1 MTPEGSKRSKG
12 SKRSGSGSGSGSS
25 KSGSSKGRPKGPP
38 KGTSPTARRQQ
49 KRREEKLALVREQV
63 EDGSLT
69 IRKMTPEERK
79 KYPPRK
85 PKNED

>member
-1 MTPEGSKRSKG
+1 MTPPDEPKEKPP
-12 SKRSGSGSGSGSS
+12 K
-25 KSGSSKGRPKGPP
+25 RPKRPA

-49 KRREEKLALVREQV
+49 KRREEKLRLVREQV

-79 KYPPRK
+79 KFPPRDK
-85 PKNED
+85 GKGKGKRR

>member
-1 MTPEGSKRSKG
+1 VTPPDEPKEKPP
-12 SKRSGSGSGSGSS
+12 K
-25 KSGSSKGRPKGPP
+25 RPKRPA

-49 KRREEKLALVREQV
+49 KRREEKLRLVREQV

-79 KYPPRK
+79 KFPPRDK
-85 PKNED
+85 GKGKGKRR